1 MNLRIKRRTRMSR
14 PDPEYEKSFHSRFK
28 RWVNGEYDPTEGK
41 LETKVPDTEA
51 LDYERKK
58 YIRVPLE
65 KAREYDESRFE
76 EGMSKRLK
84 GYNRFY
90 GVIGVIA
97 AAFMVGILLWTV
109 SFLPA
114 FGSADAPANN
124 EVVKRYIEQGLSE
137 TGAVNIVA
145 GMILDYRAF
154 DTFGESCVL
163 FAATCCVLILL
174 RVDKDEPAFSRAALD
189 MNDRHFEPHN
199 DTILQ
204 WSAKILVPIIIM
216 FGIYVVLNGHI
227 SPGGGFSGGAII
239 GSGLILYLTAFGF
252 EKTGRFMNDKV
263 VKILTVSALTFYCVA
278 KSYSFFTGANELYSI
293 ISPGTPGRI
302 LSAGLIVYLNI
313 CVGIVVACTM
323 YTFYAMFRRGRL

>member
-1 MNLRIKRRTRMSR
+1 MMKRRRMRMSR
-14 PDPEYEKSFHSRFK
+14 PNPDYEKSFAGKFR
-28 RWVNGEYDPTEGK
+28 RWVNGDYDPGKWK
-41 LETKVPDTEA
+41 LESSVPDEEA

-58 YIRVPLE
+58 YVRVPLE

-76 EGMSKRLK
+76 EGITRRIK

-90 GVIGVIA
+90 RIIGVFAALFMIA
-97 AAFMVGILLWTV
+97 ILLWTV
-109 SFLPA
+109 SYLPA
-114 FGSADAPANN
+114 FGDPDSPMIN
-124 EVVKRYIEQGLSE
+124 EVVTRYIEEGLSE

-163 FAATCCVLILL
+163 FVATCCVLILL
-174 RVDKDEPAFSRAALD
+174 RVDEDEPAYSRAALD

-204 WSAKILVPIIIM
+204 WAARILVPIIII
-216 FGIYVVLNGHI
+216 FGVYVVLNGHI

-252 EKTGRFMNDKV
+252 KKTGRFMTNRV
-263 VKILTVSALTFYCVA
+263 VKILTVSALTFYCIA